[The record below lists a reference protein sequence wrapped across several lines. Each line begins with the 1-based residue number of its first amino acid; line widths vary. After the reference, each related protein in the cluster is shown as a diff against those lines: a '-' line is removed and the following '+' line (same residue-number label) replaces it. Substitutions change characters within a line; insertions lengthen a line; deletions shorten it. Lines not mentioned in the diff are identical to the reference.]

1 MTPVALLL
9 CTLMTAGALGAC
21 GGGRPRSE
29 AERDDGGIV
38 GALCEARDRAV
49 RDAAEAEAI
58 FLDRAHDGL
67 HDLAREVAEVD
78 RSAAARLL
86 EAKQSVEADIE
97 RPSSGASLEV
107 HLEELIASARRALEL
122 STGSAPSCAQG
133 GDDG

>member
-1 MTPVALLL
+1 VTPVALLL
-9 CTLMTAGALGAC
+9 CTLMTAGAMVAC

-29 AERDDGGIV
+29 SAGGDGGIV
-38 GALCEARDRAV
+38 AALCEARNRAV
-49 RDAAEAEAI
+49 HDAAEAEAI

-67 HDLAREVAEVD
+67 HHLAREVAEVD

-86 EAKQSVEADIE
+86 EAKQAVEADIE
-97 RPSSGASLEV
+97 RPSSGAGLEE
-107 HLEELIASARRALEL
+107 HLEALIASTRRALEL